1 MSKPLTNKEVLH
13 QALIIIISG
22 IILAGVIWLATV
34 LQTRNCW
41 DQWHTES
48 DAIQH
53 CENHNTN

>member
-1 MSKPLTNKEVLH
+1 MSQPLSDKEVLH
-13 QALIIIISG
+13 QALTIIISG

-34 LQTRNCW
+34 LQARNCW

-53 CENHNTN
+53 CENHKTN